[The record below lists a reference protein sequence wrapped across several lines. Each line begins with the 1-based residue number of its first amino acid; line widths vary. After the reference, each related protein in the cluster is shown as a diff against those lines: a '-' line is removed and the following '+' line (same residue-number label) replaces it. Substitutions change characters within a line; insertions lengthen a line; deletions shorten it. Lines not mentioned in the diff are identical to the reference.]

1 MVAPLEQN
9 GGGSMNL
16 QSLFESLHRDGH
28 VASPSPPKIVFAET
42 SNPWYTRV
50 LMGIMGWLGGF
61 FVLGFFGAIIGNL
74 FENGVIL
81 VIVATGLFAGSFAM
95 YRAMPKSDFGTQFAL
110 AASICAQVVATIAFA
125 KLVGYSGNT
134 YGIAWFVG
142 LMQVALVIAMPNGL
156 HRLISTLFAAAAF
169 FLAAEKGLLVPALD
183 AILVI
188 VLIVLAR
195 MESTLVVSG
204 QRQLVDP
211 VINGVSIA
219 LLLRGAAHVN
229 LFGETLWLPFALQ
242 AAVVFAVALTVW
254 TALNTAR
261 LTMVTRS
268 AAVLAAIVYG
278 AVTWRAPGLIAVVLV
293 LLVAFASG
301 RRALTA
307 FSLVALVAY
316 LSTYYYQMQL
326 TLATKSM
333 VLALSGASLLV
344 MWWVHRTYFSGER
357 A

>member
-1 MVAPLEQN
+1 MTLDA
-9 GGGSMNL
+9 
-16 QSLFESLHRDGH
+16 LFASLHRDGH
-28 VASPSPPKIVFAET
+28 IGSPNPPAIVFAE
-42 SNPWYTRV
+42 SSSPWYTRV
-50 LMGIMGWLGGF
+50 LMGFMGWLGGL
-61 FVLGFFGAIIGNL
+61 FVLGFFGAIIASFFN
-74 FENGVIL
+74 NGVMMM
-81 VIVATGLFAGSFAM
+81 IVAIGLFAGSFAM
-95 YRAMPKSDFGTQFAL
+95 YRAMPNSDFGTQFAL
-110 AASICAQVVATIAFA
+110 AASICAQVVATFA
-125 KLVGYSGNT
+125 VGKLVGYNGNG

-156 HRLISTLFAAAAF
+156 HRLLSTMFAAAAF

-188 VLIVLAR
+188 LLITLAH
-195 MESTLVVSG
+195 MESKLVVAG
-204 QRQLVDP
+204 QRHLVDP
-211 VINGVSIA
+211 VINGVAIA
-219 LLLRGAAHVN
+219 LLLRGAAHVTF
-229 LFGETLWLPFALQ
+229 FGQTLWLPFALQ
-242 AAVVFAVALTVW
+242 AAVVFAVALAVW

-261 LTMVTRS
+261 LTIPTRS
-268 AAVLAAIVYG
+268 AAILAAIVYG
-278 AVTWRAPGLIAVVLV
+278 AVTWRAPGLIAAVLV
-293 LLVAFASG
+293 MLVAFASG

-344 MWWVHRTYFSGER
+344 MWWGHRTYFSGER

>member
-1 MVAPLEQN
+1 
-9 GGGSMNL
+9 MNL
-16 QSLFESLHRDGH
+16 QSLFDSMHRDGH
-28 VASPSPPKIVFAET
+28 IASPTPPDIVFAES

-50 LMGIMGWLGGF
+50 LMGFMGWLGGL
-61 FVLGFFGAIIGNL
+61 FVLGFFGAIIASFFN
-74 FENGVIL
+74 NGVMMMF
-81 VIVATGLFAGSFAM
+81 VAIGLFAGSFAM
-95 YRAMPKSDFGTQFAL
+95 YRAMPNSDFGTQFAL
-110 AASICAQVVATIAFA
+110 AASICAQVVGTFAVA
-125 KLVGYSGNT
+125 KLVGYNGSND
-134 YGIAWFVG
+134 GIAWFVG
-142 LMQVALVIAMPNGL
+142 LMQVALVIAMQNGL
-156 HRLISTLFAAAAF
+156 HRLLSTMFAVAAF
-169 FLAAEKGLLVPALD
+169 FIAAQKGLLVPALD
-183 AILVI
+183 ALLVI
-188 VLIVLAR
+188 LLIVLAR

-219 LLLRGAAHVN
+219 LLLRGAAHVT
-229 LFGETLWLPFALQ
+229 FVGQTPWLPFALQ
-242 AAVVFAVALTVW
+242 AAVVFAAALTVW

-261 LTMVTRS
+261 LPMVTRS
-268 AAVLAAIVYG
+268 AAVLGAIVYG
-278 AVTWRAPGLIAVVLV
+278 AVTWRAPGLIAAVLV

-344 MWWVHRTYFSGER
+344 MWWVHRTYFNGER

>member
-1 MVAPLEQN
+1 
-9 GGGSMNL
+9 MNL
-16 QSLFESLHRDGH
+16 GSLFESLHRDGH
-28 VASPSPPKIVFAET
+28 IASPNPPAIVFAES

-50 LMGIMGWLGGF
+50 LMGFMGWLGGL
-61 FVLGFFGAIIGNL
+61 FVLGFFGVIIGA
-74 FENGVIL
+74 FFDNGVMMMI
-81 VIVATGLFAGSFAM
+81 IAIGLFAGSFAM

-110 AASICAQVVATIAFA
+110 AASICAQVVATLA
-125 KLVGYSGNT
+125 VGKMVGFTGNS

-142 LMQVALVIAMPNGL
+142 LMQVALVFAMPNGL

-183 AILVI
+183 AVLVAILI
-188 VLIVLAR
+188 LLAR
-195 MESTLVVSG
+195 MESTLVMLG
-204 QRQLVDP
+204 RRHLVDP
-211 VINGVSIA
+211 VINGVAIA
-219 LLLRGAAHVN
+219 LLLRGAAHVT

-242 AAVVFAVALTVW
+242 TAVVFALGLAVW

-261 LTMVTRS
+261 LASVSRS

-278 AVTWRAPGLIAVVLV
+278 AVTWRAPGLIASVLV

-316 LSTYYYQMQL
+316 LSTYYYQMDL

-333 VLALSGASLLV
+333 VLALSGASLMV
-344 MWWVHRTYFSGER
+344 MWWVHRNYFSGEG

>member
-1 MVAPLEQN
+1 
-9 GGGSMNL
+9 MNL
-16 QSLFESLHRDGH
+16 QSLFDSMHRDGH
-28 VASPSPPKIVFAET
+28 IASPTPPGIVFAES

-50 LMGIMGWLGGF
+50 LMGFMGWLGGL
-61 FVLGFFGAIIGNL
+61 FVLGFFGAIIGSVL
-74 FENGVIL
+74 ENGVIL
-81 VIVATGLFAGSFAM
+81 MIVAIGLFAGSFAM
-95 YRAMPKSDFGTQFAL
+95 YRAMPNSDFGTQFAL
-110 AASICAQVVATIAFA
+110 AASICAQVVATFA
-125 KLVGYSGNT
+125 VGKLVGYNGNND
-134 YGIAWFVG
+134 GIAWFVG

-156 HRLISTLFAAAAF
+156 HRLLSTMFAVAAF
-169 FLAAEKGLLVPALD
+169 FIAAQKGLLVPALD
-183 AILVI
+183 TLLVI
-188 VLIVLAR
+188 LLIVLAR

-219 LLLRGAAHVN
+219 LLLRGAAHVTF
-229 LFGETLWLPFALQ
+229 FGETLWLPFALQ
-242 AAVVFAVALTVW
+242 AAMVFAAALTVW

-261 LTMVTRS
+261 LPMVTRS
-268 AAVLAAIVYG
+268 AAVLGAIVYG
-278 AVTWRAPGLIAVVLV
+278 AVTWRAPGLIAAVLV

-344 MWWVHRTYFSGER
+344 MWWGHRTYFSGER

>member
-1 MVAPLEQN
+1 
-9 GGGSMNL
+9 MNL
-16 QSLFESLHRDGH
+16 QSLFDSMHRDGH
-28 VASPSPPKIVFAET
+28 IASPTPPGIVFAES

-50 LMGIMGWLGGF
+50 LMGFMGWLGGL
-61 FVLGFFGAIIGNL
+61 FVLGFFGAIIGSVL
-74 FENGVIL
+74 ENGVIL
-81 VIVATGLFAGSFAM
+81 MIVAIGLFAGSFAM
-95 YRAMPKSDFGTQFAL
+95 YRAMPNSDFGTQFAL
-110 AASICAQVVATIAFA
+110 AASICAQVVATFA
-125 KLVGYSGNT
+125 VGKLVGYNGNND
-134 YGIAWFVG
+134 GIAWFVG

-156 HRLISTLFAAAAF
+156 HRLLSTMFAVAAF
-169 FLAAEKGLLVPALD
+169 FIAAQKGLLVPALD
-183 AILVI
+183 TLLVI
-188 VLIVLAR
+188 LLIVLAR

-219 LLLRGAAHVN
+219 LLLRGAAHVTF
-229 LFGETLWLPFALQ
+229 FGETLWLPFALQ
-242 AAVVFAVALTVW
+242 AAVVFAAALTVW

-261 LTMVTRS
+261 LPMVTRS
-268 AAVLAAIVYG
+268 AAVLGAIVYG
-278 AVTWRAPGLIAVVLV
+278 AVTWRAPGLIAAVLV

-344 MWWVHRTYFSGER
+344 MWRGHRTYFNGER